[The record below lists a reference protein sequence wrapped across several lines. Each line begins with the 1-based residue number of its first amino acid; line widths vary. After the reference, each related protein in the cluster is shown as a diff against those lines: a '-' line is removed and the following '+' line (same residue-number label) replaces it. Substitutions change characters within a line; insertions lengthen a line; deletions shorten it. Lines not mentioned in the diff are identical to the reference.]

1 LREEQS
7 TLEKIIGVTLWI
19 LTTPIVLLIGM
30 WIGIKALIK
39 CLSELYRIRKK
50 SKPVATENE
59 SKIKI

>member
-1 LREEQS
+1 MKEQS

-19 LTTPIVLLIGM
+19 STTPIVLLIGM

-50 SKPVATENE
+50 SK
-59 SKIKI
+59 

>member
-1 LREEQS
+1 MKEQS

-39 CLSELYRIRKK
+39 CLSELYT
-50 SKPVATENE
+50 SYTENE
-59 SKIKI
+59 S